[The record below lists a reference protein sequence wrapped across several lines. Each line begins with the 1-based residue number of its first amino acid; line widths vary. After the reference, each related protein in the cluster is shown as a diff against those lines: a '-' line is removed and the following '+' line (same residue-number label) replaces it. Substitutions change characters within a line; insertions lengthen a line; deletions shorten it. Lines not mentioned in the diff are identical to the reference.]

1 MNAWLKKEFEESGYA
16 VECPIE
22 GLLLVKDFITQEE
35 VKEYEKII
43 ANATEEDWD
52 KWYTDQLKIFTRAKF
67 GREDVENL
75 VKEGLYEIT
84 TNWHDKNLS
93 FVNAEIHRRVDDRF
107 NRILDKSGSDLVL
120 SGFYFIQRM
129 YDGVE
134 LKSHHDQNTDEA
146 IIHAAV
152 IYINDDYNDG
162 EIFWANK
169 DFQIKPKSGEML
181 IFGGDPE
188 WEHGVRFVTKGPMR
202 YVLPAFIKIPN
213 FYNKEMGYNPKG

>member
-1 MNAWLKKEFEESGYA
+1 
-16 VECPIE
+16 
-22 GLLLVKDFITQEE
+22 
-35 VKEYEKII
+35 
-43 ANATEEDWD
+43 
-52 KWYTDQLKIFTRAKF
+52 
-67 GREDVENL
+67 
-75 VKEGLYEIT
+75 
-84 TNWHDKNLS
+84 
-93 FVNAEIHRRVDDRF
+93 
-107 NRILDKSGSDLVL
+107 
-120 SGFYFIQRM
+120 M

-213 FYNKEMGYNPKG
+213 FYNKEMGYKPKG